1 MENIPTGP
9 LPAVVLDEPLSR
21 GGAAVISVLSAE
33 QEPVSLVQLSALTAL
48 HVNTLR
54 DHLDVLVA
62 AGLVRRRRAAPQG
75 RGRPAWLYAASGRAR
90 GGAVAEYAALAA
102 VLAELV
108 ERTSDDPGEAAVEA
122 GTAWGRALV
131 RGREQ
136 GVAEGDVEPRQVVVE
151 LLEDL
156 RFAPEAEGEQIR
168 LTRCPLLEAAAAHPD
183 VVCGVH
189 LGIVRGAL
197 EHLGADPTGTRLV
210 PFAEPGACLLT
221 VPAP

>member
-21 GGAAVISVLSAE
+21 GGVAVLDALAAERAAVPLTRLAE
-33 QEPVSLVQLSALTAL
+33 VTGL

-62 AGLVRRRRAAPQG
+62 AGLVRRRRAEPQG

-90 GGAVAEYAALAA
+90 RGAVAEYAGLAA

-108 ERTSDDPGEAAVEA
+108 ARTSDDPSGAAVEA
-122 GTAWGRALV
+122 GTAWGRRL
-131 RGREQ
+131 
-136 GVAEGDVEPRQVVVE
+136 AEGRDQDDAEPRQVVLE

-156 RFAPEAEGEQIR
+156 RFAPEAEGERVR

-197 EHLGADPTGTRLV
+197 ERLGADPAGTALV

-221 VPAP
+221 VPAPRS

>member
-1 MENIPTGP
+1 M
-9 LPAVVLDEPLSR
+9 LA
-21 GGAAVISVLSAE
+21 VLSA
-33 QEPVSLVQLSALTAL
+33 QREPATLAGLSDLTGL

-75 RGRPAWLYAASGRAR
+75 RGRPAWLYSVSGRAR
-90 GGAVAEYAALAA
+90 SGAVAEYAGLAA

-108 ERTSDDPGEAAVEA
+108 ARTSDDPSSAAVAA
-122 GTAWGRALV
+122 GTAWGERL
-131 RGREQ
+131 
-136 GVAEGDVEPRQVVVE
+136 AEGRDQDGQEPRQAVLE

-156 RFAPEAEGEQIR
+156 RFAPEPEGEEVR

-197 EHLGADPTGTRLV
+197 ERLGADPTGTRLV

-221 VPAP
+221 VPVPRA